1 MTDESN
7 CEYLPMIF
15 DENVNFASI
24 DPSCSIMDE
33 WDLESAMLEFG
44 DIQHTNHV
52 KLILRLKMKRR
63 YFAVVTNQMAPMV
76 VLTGLSLSA
85 CSLDAEEEITDR
97 LIVLITIL
105 LTIVSFHFIIAQE
118 LPNVAYLTFI
128 DKYILSA
135 YLFLAL
141 NSIETAFG
149 KYIGEENDKYTFKYM
164 LLIWIFYQLFFCIY
178 AIYVRRD
185 ETKKL
190 NMNSEEIEE
199 EVNFEKEELHFEY
212 THCGYIADDDDNT
225 TYIFKAENNNNMQY
239 KCRQEENLNSDFIK
253 KTQ

>member
-1 MTDESN
+1 
-7 CEYLPMIF
+7 MIF
-15 DENVNFASI
+15 DKNVNFASI

-33 WDLESAMLEFG
+33 WDLESAILEFG
-44 DIQHTNHV
+44 DIENEDNI

-85 CSLDAEEEITDR
+85 CSLDAENEITDR
-97 LIVLITIL
+97 LVVLITIL
-105 LTIVSFHFIIAQE
+105 LTIVSFHFIIATE
-118 LPNVAYLTFI
+118 LPNVPYLTFI
-128 DKYILSA
+128 DKYILAA

-141 NSIETAFG
+141 NCIETAFG

-164 LLIWIFYQLFFCIY
+164 LLIWIFYQLYFLCSAVY
-178 AIYVRRD
+178 ARIS
-185 ETKKL
+185 EIKKL
-190 NMNSEEIEE
+190 NMDSAEIEE

-212 THCGYIADDDDNT
+212 TNCQYINDHKNNEK
-225 TYIFKAENNNNMQY
+225 TYIFKAGIHDNCDNPKHKKHDDY
-239 KCRQEENLNSDFIK
+239 GDLDKK